1 MENKI
6 KKNKKEFSP
15 LIFLASLGAGGLS
28 VAFFA
33 LINYTFDH
41 GKGLVNFS
49 QTHSLL
55 SGFTEGIYS
64 LLEVGMVGFAIIH
77 FILSI
82 IFLPQLIKWIKS
94 NFYKNFI
101 DNPLVNAG
109 ILAPFI
115 SLAMTMN
122 VLLASI
128 RYFVPVLYSNLQA
141 LMIPGLI
148 VWIILWFFTIKMAIK
163 LLKIS
168 FVKGF
173 DINKIYFGWLL
184 YPFAL
189 GMISVTGAGITAMS
203 QAPMPAHI
211 AFFMLLVSGTM
222 GLFLMMVKLG
232 AIFKNHFALEG
243 LPDKQFLPSLLI
255 IVPNITLYAIIAF
268 RIGHYLHNHFN
279 VQLDAYYMI
288 VMVTA
293 FAFETWYMVFGLSLL
308 QDYFKK
314 HFKKEFHVSQWG
326 LICPFVAYVVLGS
339 FVYNLF
345 WSNVVM
351 FWFLLL
357 VTSFMTIL
365 FLGLLKK
372 NYSCV
377 KLKLNN
383 LNCE

>member
-1 MENKI
+1 MR
-6 KKNKKEFSP
+6 NKKEFSP

-41 GKGLVNFS
+41 GKGLVNFA
-49 QTHSLL
+49 QTHNSMA
-55 SGFTEGIYS
+55 GFTEGLYS
-64 LLEVGMVGFAIIH
+64 LLELGMIGFAIIH
-77 FILSI
+77 FVLSI

-94 NFYKNFI
+94 SSYKKFVE
-101 DNPLVNAG
+101 NPLVNVG

-122 VLLASI
+122 VLLASV
-128 RYFVPVLYSNLQA
+128 RYFVPSLYNNLQS

-148 VWIILWFFTIKMAIK
+148 VWIVLWFFTMRMAIK

-168 FVKGF
+168 FIKGF
-173 DINKIYFGWLL
+173 DISKIYFGWLL

-189 GMISVTGAGITAMS
+189 GMLSVTGAGIAAMS

-211 AFFMLLVSGTM
+211 AFFMLLISGTM
-222 GLFLMMVKLG
+222 GIFLMMVKLN

-279 VQLDAYYMI
+279 AQLNVYYMI

-293 FAFETWYMVFGLSLL
+293 FAFETWYMIFGLSLL

-314 HFKKEFHVSQWG
+314 HFKGEFHVSQWG
-326 LICPFVAYVVLGS
+326 LVCPFVAYVVLGS
-339 FVYNLF
+339 FVYILF
-345 WSNVVM
+345 WQNAIM
-351 FWFLLL
+351 FWFLML
-357 VTSFMTIL
+357 VVFFTTVL
-365 FLGLLKK
+365 FLGLLRK
-372 NYSCV
+372 NYSCAR
-377 KLKLNN
+377 LKSTG